1 MQTFRR
7 TFLLNSVY
15 YGIAAMVIVGIL
27 NFNEKLPLKLLL
39 PGIYIIVMYI
49 WYRYDS
55 IKIHLDSISI
65 KGKIIKNSE
74 LESVV
79 VKDDFV
85 YLYRVGFDDPLI
97 ITTCEHYDNAD
108 ELVDKIKY
116 LFINKIK

>member
-15 YGIAAMVIVGIL
+15 YGIAGMFIVVIL
-27 NFNEKLPLKLLL
+27 NFNEKLPWKLLL
-39 PGIYIIVMYI
+39 PGLYIIVMYI

-55 IKIHLDSISI
+55 VKIYLDSISI
-65 KGKIIKNSE
+65 KGKIFKNSD

-97 ITTCEHYDNAD
+97 ITCEHYDNAD